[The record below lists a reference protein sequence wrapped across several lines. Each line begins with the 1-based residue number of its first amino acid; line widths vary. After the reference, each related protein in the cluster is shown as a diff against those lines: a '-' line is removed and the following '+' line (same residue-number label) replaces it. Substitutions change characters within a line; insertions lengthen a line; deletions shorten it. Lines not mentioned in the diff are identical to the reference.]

1 MTSQDSLL
9 RLVGTLRAERDEW
22 RKRAIRSAVRQVSEV
37 AGLRAEIEALKEE
50 NINLKNGLCDEIMR
64 LAPIT
69 EKGKHDD

>member
-1 MTSQDSLL
+1 MTSQDGLL
-9 RLVGTLRAERDEW
+9 RLVETLRAERDEW

-64 LAPIT
+64 LAPINQHNQ
-69 EKGKHDD
+69 EN